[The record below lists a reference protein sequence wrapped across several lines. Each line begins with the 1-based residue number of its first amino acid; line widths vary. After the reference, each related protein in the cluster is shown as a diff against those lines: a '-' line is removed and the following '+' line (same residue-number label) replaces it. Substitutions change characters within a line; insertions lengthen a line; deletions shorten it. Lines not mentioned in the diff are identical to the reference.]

1 LHNFKNL
8 TSKQVEMLHRNLFIQ
23 MNKPPILLS
32 SNGMNRLES
41 ALTRANSSYFGHDE
55 YPDLCDKASAI
66 LA

>member
-1 LHNFKNL
+1 
-8 TSKQVEMLHRNLFIQ
+8 MLHRNLFIQ